1 MPRKPRTKNR
11 SGAGDSKR
19 RDRGT
24 CPPVLA
30 CFYNKKYNERK
41 GNRRIVWNG
50 PV

>member
-24 CPPVLA
+24 CPPSITR
-30 CFYNKKYNERK
+30 NIMK
-41 GNRRIVWNG
+41 GKVIG
-50 PV
+50 G